1 MSYGNRKLKA
11 NSSNRADIL
20 EDPER
25 LFLKALKHMRE
36 SFESRKF
43 DVELLKA
50 PKQRDFR
57 GKRFVLAVFFA
68 SFGKSK
74 NSPPNFDL
82 RTHKNQRISF
92 IFNYTLE
99 KNL

>member
-1 MSYGNRKLKA
+1 VSYGNRKLKA

-57 GKRFVLAVFFA
+57 FVLA
-68 SFGKSK
+68 GKSK

-92 IFNYTLE
+92 IFNYTLD
-99 KNL
+99 KIL